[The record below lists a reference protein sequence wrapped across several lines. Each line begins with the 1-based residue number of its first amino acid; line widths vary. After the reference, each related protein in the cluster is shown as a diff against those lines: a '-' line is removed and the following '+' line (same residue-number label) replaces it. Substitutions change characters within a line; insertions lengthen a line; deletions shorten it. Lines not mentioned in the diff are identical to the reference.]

1 MNDILR
7 FFRKKMS
14 VLMALAV
21 FGGLVAAASAANW
34 KVFDNTAFQSA
45 LKSGGTV
52 LVDFHA
58 AWCPTCTR
66 QKASLDKVLADKEFQ
81 GVSAFAADYDAST
94 GLKREMQVRSQS
106 TLILFKGGREV
117 ARSIGTTD
125 PDELRAFLRNGL

>member
-1 MNDILR
+1 MLR
-7 FFRKKMS
+7 FLRKRMS

-34 KVFDNTAFQSA
+34 KAFDNAAFKLA

-58 AWCPTCTR
+58 TWCPTCTR
-66 QKASLDKVLADKEFQ
+66 QKSSLDKVLADKEFQ
-81 GVSAFAADYDAST
+81 GVSAFAADYDTST
-94 GLKREMQVRSQS
+94 DLKREMQVRSQS
-106 TLILFKGGREV
+106 TLILFKGGCEI

-125 PDELRAFLRNGL
+125 PDELRAFLRKGL

>member
-1 MNDILR
+1 MLR
-7 FFRKKMS
+7 FLRKRMS
-14 VLMALAV
+14 VLMALAAL
-21 FGGLVAAASAANW
+21 GGLAAAASAVNW
-34 KVFDNTAFQSA
+34 KAFDTGTFRSA

-58 AWCPTCTR
+58 TWCPTCTR

-81 GVSAFAADYDAST
+81 GVSAFAADYDTST
-94 GLKREMQVRSQS
+94 DLKREMQVRSQS

-125 PDELRAFLRNGL
+125 PDELRAFLRKGL